1 MLIDVYDFDGTIY
14 DGDSTTDFV
23 LFAIRRHPN
32 VLLGLPRIAGAALK
46 LYRKQ
51 IGLTEFK
58 SVLFAEMA
66 ERMELPTE
74 AGLFW
79 LSPKTKA
86 KLGDWFAH
94 TPRDLPIAICSA
106 SPEFEIIHA
115 AKLLGV
121 KTVIGTRVDT
131 ATGELIGKNCKA
143 EEKLRRLEQAF
154 GEYEIR
160 AMYTDDAK
168 ADGPLLAA
176 AREGYILTHGKVAPY
191 SKA

>member
-14 DGDSTTDFV
+14 DGDSTADFV

-32 VLLGLPRIAGAALK
+32 VLFGLPRIARAALA
-46 LYRKQ
+46 LSRKK

-58 SVLFAEMA
+58 SALFAEMA
-66 ERMELPTE
+66 ERMDMKTE

-79 LSPKTKA
+79 LSPKTRA
-86 KLGDWFAH
+86 KLGAWFDK
-94 TPRDLPIAICSA
+94 TPRDLPIVLCSA
-106 SPEFEIIHA
+106 SPEFEICHA
-115 AKLLGV
+115 AKLLGI

-143 EEKLRRLEQAF
+143 EEKLRRLAEKF

-176 AREGYILTHGKVAPY
+176 AREGYILTHGKVEPF
-191 SKA
+191 KKQ